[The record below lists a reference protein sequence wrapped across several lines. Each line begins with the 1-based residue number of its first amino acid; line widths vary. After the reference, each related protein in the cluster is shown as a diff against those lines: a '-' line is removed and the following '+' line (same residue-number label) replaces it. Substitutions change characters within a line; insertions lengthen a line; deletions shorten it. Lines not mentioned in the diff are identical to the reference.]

1 MSSPRLVVIVTA
13 VLFAAHAAVLTTLG
27 TAGRGPLASN
37 SLQLAL
43 GIVCVMAPLVAA
55 RGSVGFGFEQRFLY
69 LMAAR
74 YLIWTVAQGLSI
86 AVPEG
91 DAPYQ
96 ESMANVLFHLEDL
109 PMGVALLLDVPVH
122 DADRPAPVRL
132 VELGQMAVFLGA
144 VVLYAV
150 YSPTSPASGVGLLP
164 STDAII
170 ASGFYARAL
179 LSRSPVAGALFGRFT
194 PFILLSAINHSYA
207 GHLAVIPETGD
218 LFDLVWS
225 VENVVWILTA
235 VTWGDMNKDRRAH
248 DGIDDGVGFPLAD
261 VSVRR
266 LPLVAA
272 CFSVA
277 MSLGVVSCQRPL
289 GVALLIAA
297 VTCTAV
303 SVGSQRREATR

>member
-1 MSSPRLVVIVTA
+1 
-13 VLFAAHAAVLTTLG
+13 VLTTLG
-27 TAGRGPLASN
+27 ADGRGPLASN

-43 GIVCVMAPLVAA
+43 GIVCVIAPLVAA
-55 RGSVGFGFEQRFLY
+55 RGTVGFEKRFLY

-74 YLIWTVAQGLSI
+74 YLIWAVAQGLSI

-91 DAPYQ
+91 DTPYQ
-96 ESMANVLFHLEDL
+96 ESVANVLFHLEDL
-109 PMGVALLLDVPVH
+109 PMGVALLLDVDVPV
-122 DADRPAPVRL
+122 DTDRPTPVRIA
-132 VELGQMAVFLGA
+132 ELGQMAVFLCA
-144 VVLYAV
+144 VVFYSI
-150 YSPTSPASGVGLLP
+150 YSPTHPASGVGLLP

-179 LSRSPVAGALFGRFT
+179 LTRSPVAGALFGRFT

-235 VTWGDMNKDRRAH
+235 VTWGDMHKDLRANS
-248 DGIDDGVGFPLAD
+248 DVDESVGFSLTD
-261 VSVRR
+261 TSVRR

-277 MSLGVVSCQRPL
+277 MALGVVSCQRSL
-289 GVALLIAA
+289 GMALLVAA
-297 VTCTAV
+297 FTCAAV
-303 SVGSQRREATR
+303 SVRLQRREATR